1 MNAGSAGSKIRVGT
15 AISKTYARLAGVI
28 VDPFDLRPVLMLA
41 CRDAGIEAGTCVVWI
56 VDARRPEG
64 STPIAYLH
72 PGGSVRDDMVQVF
85 RAVGAG
91 HADAF
96 KGSHRLAVWR
106 ELPDLPEPALGLMLR
121 HELAHALR
129 WEQSG
134 TSFYEA
140 DERLRAA
147 ADSSTYPRLPTER
160 EANAAAA
167 GYAQHALSQDE
178 LAELASIPE
187 LADLL
192 VAEAP
197 TDVVAETLALLG
209 EVVDV
214 TPGRL
219 EPREGAPLVELVAPA
234 TAARTGG
241 AR

>member
-1 MNAGSAGSKIRVGT
+1 MNAGSARSKLSVGT
-15 AISKTYARLAGVI
+15 AISKSYARLAGVI

-41 CRDAGIEAGTCVVWI
+41 CRDAGIEPGTCVVWI

-64 STPIAYLH
+64 STPIAYLY

-91 HADAF
+91 RADAF
-96 KGSHRLAVWR
+96 KDSHRLAVWR
-106 ELPDLPEPALGLMLR
+106 ELPGLPEPALGLMLR
-121 HELAHALR
+121 HELAHAQR

-147 ADSSTYPRLPTER
+147 ADGSTYPRLPTER

-209 EVVDV
+209 EVVEV

-219 EPREGAPLVELVAPA
+219 EPREGASVIELVAPA
-234 TAARTGG
+234 TAARAGG